1 MYVSVYIVLPPR
13 FLCNLFELNFTNL
26 LRKSFIFISGI
37 VFAQRPSHTRDTA
50 NKKQG
55 LQLSPQTLFLCIG
68 KDYFAAYA
76 AAFTPAIPPK
86 TTSTVIGFAPLVP
99 T

>member
-1 MYVSVYIVLPPR
+1 MFLYTLYSRPGFFAISLNRILQIYYEKVL
-13 FLCNLFELNFTNL
+13 F
-26 LRKSFIFISGI
+26 FISGI

-86 TTSTVIGFAPLVP
+86 TTSTAIGFAPLVP